1 LSVEL
6 FIWLLIFAVSLAAL
20 LIGAVWF
27 SAAASRFLNKAA
39 AAGFAAIAVGAALP
53 ELALALAAVL
63 SGRPELVLPIVLG
76 SSVANI
82 FLVVGASA
90 AAAKNLP
97 IVREC
102 AEAEAPLLAGS
113 AAILWFSAA
122 DGIVFFEE
130 GLLMVV
136 AFLVCVVF
144 LAARGRINRFTP
156 RDIVAPGFLAAGR
169 GLVEIV
175 GARFGRGFDG
185 HAKNTARALLRGMA
199 GAVLLA
205 LAAIFAVEAL
215 AGAATA
221 MAISPVLLAF
231 SVLAATAAL
240 PEIWGSLKIIAKKRY
255 ELVMGNVFSGT
266 AVNVLLVTGVA
277 AMFSPLPVGASA
289 AAVGL
294 PFFAAAVALLTVSG
308 FSRKISSGQGWLYL
322 FLYLLFWAKLFQI
335 F

>member
-1 LSVEL
+1 MEL
-6 FIWLLIFAVSLAAL
+6 LIWSLIFAVSVAAL
-20 LIGAVWF
+20 LIGAAWF
-27 SAAASRFLNKAA
+27 SAAASRFLSKAA

-53 ELALALAAVL
+53 ELALAAAAVL
-63 SGRPELVLPIVLG
+63 SDRPELVLPIVLG

-82 FLVVGASA
+82 FLVAGASA

-113 AAILWFSAA
+113 AAILWFCAA
-122 DGIVFFEE
+122 DGVVLFEE
-130 GLLMVV
+130 GLLMVA
-136 AFLVCVVF
+136 AFLICAVF
-144 LAARGRINRFTP
+144 LASRERINRFTP
-156 RDIVAPGFLAAGR
+156 RDIVAPGFLSAGR

-175 GARFGRGFDG
+175 GARFGRGFG
-185 HAKNTARALLRGMA
+185 GRPKNTAGALLWGMA

-205 LAAIFAVEAL
+205 LAAVFAIEAL
-215 AGAATA
+215 SGIAKLL
-221 MAISPVLLAF
+221 AISSVLLAF
-231 SVLAATAAL
+231 SVLAVAAAL
-240 PEIWGSLKIIAKKRY
+240 PEIWSSLKIIAKKRY
-255 ELVMGNVFSGT
+255 ELVMGNVFSGV

-277 AMFSPLPVGASA
+277 AMFSPLPVGGA
-289 AAVGL
+289 AAEVGL
-294 PFFAAAVALLTVSG
+294 PFFAAAAALLTVSG

>member
-1 LSVEL
+1 VEL

-169 GLVEIV
+169 SLVPQGSTQGTGDRLYELWKIRLLLNS
-175 GARFGRGFDG
+175 A
-185 HAKNTARALLRGMA
+185 TAR
-199 GAVLLA
+199 
-205 LAAIFAVEAL
+205 
-215 AGAATA
+215 
-221 MAISPVLLAF
+221 PH
-231 SVLAATAAL
+231 
-240 PEIWGSLKIIAKKRY
+240 
-255 ELVMGNVFSGT
+255 
-266 AVNVLLVTGVA
+266 
-277 AMFSPLPVGASA
+277 
-289 AAVGL
+289 
-294 PFFAAAVALLTVSG
+294 
-308 FSRKISSGQGWLYL
+308 
-322 FLYLLFWAKLFQI
+322 
-335 F
+335 